1 MSLQV
6 AHGQQEGCQ
15 PLQRWWN
22 EEVVVEIIVLC
33 NSRGGMR
40 VVGLVMQVKN
50 SKVKDF
56 FCLKVK

>member
-1 MSLQV
+1 MSLQ
-6 AHGQQEGCQ
+6 AALGQQEGCQ
-15 PLQRWWN
+15 PLQRWYN

-40 VVGLVMQVKN
+40 VVGLVKN
-50 SKVKDF
+50 CKVKEF